1 MPGQK
6 SDQRSPEEILRP
18 SPKPAAAAWGGHK
31 PLREAQGGGVAAQG
45 DKSGAPGG
53 CANTLDMRLIACG
66 VPADVLAEIRSLAR
80 ANGAGMVD
88 LLIQKKILPETD
100 LLAILSEEYG
110 IPFWETLPTDHI
122 DTGFT
127 AFFSIQYLKKQKM
140 VPLDTPRGFVVA
152 VNDPANFQAADD
164 LCRILGLPELS
175 LVLATQDAIQ
185 AAINL
190 AYDLSRS
197 TAKEFFQEMNEEST
211 DSLIS
216 EIEETGDLLDE
227 TSDAPIIKL
236 VNLLLS
242 GAIKDRAS
250 DIHVEPYQSTVK
262 VRYRIDGILYDI
274 LSLPRKIH
282 SSLTSRVKIMAQL
295 NIAEKRLPQDGR
307 IEIKIADRSVDIRVS
322 TIPTAFGERVV
333 LRLLD
338 KTASILMLSDLG
350 MDDRKVGIFNRLIKS
365 PYGIVLV
372 TGPTGSGKTTTL
384 YAALSSI
391 NRPAVNIITIEDPIE
406 YQIDGIGQIQVN
418 PKIDLTFAQGLR
430 SIVRQDPD
438 VILIGE
444 IRDRETAEIAIQSS
458 LTGHLVFSTL
468 HTNDAA
474 SAVTRLIDMGIE
486 PFLVTSS
493 IIAIIAQ
500 RLVRVLCPKCK
511 EAYIPDDESLANL
524 GIDKNLIDRH
534 SLYRRQG
541 CAACMNTGY
550 RGRTAIFE
558 ILILDDP
565 LKRLILK
572 TSDANQIQDEAVKRG
587 MTNLLSD
594 GARKV
599 MEGVTTIEEVFR
611 VTRIL
616 KRENDL
622 ET

>member
-1 MPGQK
+1 MTESATVIG
-6 SDQRSPEEILRP
+6 SD
-18 SPKPAAAAWGGHK
+18 
-31 PLREAQGGGVAAQG
+31 
-45 DKSGAPGG
+45 
-53 CANTLDMRLIACG
+53 NMLDERLVACG
-66 VPADVLAEIRSLAR
+66 VSPEVIAEARRSSFE
-80 ANGAGMVD
+80 NGSGIVD
-88 LLIQKKILPETD
+88 FLLQKKALSERA
-100 LLAILSEEYG
+100 LLQTLSEELG
-110 IPFWETLPTDHI
+110 IPLWQKLPVDHI

-127 AFFSIQYLKKQKM
+127 SLFSIQYLKKQKI
-140 VPLDTPRGFVVA
+140 VPIVNSPSGAVVA
-152 VNDPANFQAADD
+152 VNDPYNFQTVDD
-164 LCRILGLPELS
+164 ICQALNLPERLV
-175 LVLATQDAIQ
+175 VLAMHDEIIM
-185 AAINL
+185 AINL

-197 TAKEFFQEMNEEST
+197 TAKEFFDEISGEST

-216 EIEETGDLLDE
+216 EIEEKGDLLDE

-236 VNLLLS
+236 LNLLLS
-242 GAIKDRAS
+242 GAVKDRAS
-250 DIHVEPYQSTVK
+250 DIHIEPYQGNVR

-282 SSLTSRVKIMAQL
+282 SPLVSRVKVMASL

-307 IEIKIADRSVDIRVS
+307 IEIRIADRSVDIRVS
-322 TIPTAFGERVV
+322 TIPTSFGERAV

-338 KTASILMLSDLG
+338 KTSSVLNLSDLG
-350 MDDRKVGIFNRLIKS
+350 MDRKKVDLFNNLIKS
-365 PYGIVLV
+365 PYGIILV

-391 NRPAVNIITIEDPIE
+391 NSPEVNIITIEDPVE
-406 YQIDGIGQIQVN
+406 YQIEGIGQIQVN

-444 IRDRETAEIAIQSS
+444 VRDRETAEIAIQSS

-486 PFLVTSS
+486 PYLVTSS
-493 IIAIIAQ
+493 VIAIIAQ

-511 EAYIPDDESLANL
+511 EAYTPDDESLVNL
-524 GIDKNLIDRH
+524 GLNPKASRGNVF
-534 SLYRRQG
+534 YRKTG

-558 ILILDDP
+558 ILILDDSI
-565 LKRLILK
+565 KRMILK
-572 TSDANQIQDEAVKRG
+572 TSDSNQIQDEAVRKG
-587 MTNLLSD
+587 MATLLSN
-594 GARKV
+594 GAEKV
-599 MEGVTTIEEVFR
+599 LEGTTTIEEVFR

-616 KRENDL
+616 KREDDI
-622 ET
+622 E

>member
-1 MPGQK
+1 MAERSGESRAPGPAAVPGQVVEQPAGYPATRI
-6 SDQRSPEEILRP
+6 DARLVALGV
-18 SPKPAAAAWGGHK
+18 PAAA
-31 PLREAQGGGVAAQG
+31 LTEFRDLAQ
-45 DKSGAPGG
+45 
-53 CANTLDMRLIACG
+53 
-66 VPADVLAEIRSLAR
+66 
-80 ANGAGMVD
+80 ANGAGVVDMLLQKRLLREHD
-88 LLIQKKILPETD
+88 LLV
-100 LLAILSEEYG
+100 ALSDEYG
-110 IPFWETLPTDHI
+110 IPFWEELPTDHI

-127 AFFSIQYLKKQKM
+127 AHFSIQYLKKQKM
-140 VPLDTPRGFVVA
+140 VPLDTPQGFVVA
-152 VNDPANFQAADD
+152 VNDPTNFQAADD
-164 LCRILGLPELS
+164 LCRLLGLPERP
-175 LVLATQDAIQ
+175 LVLATQEEIHT
-185 AAINL
+185 AINL

-242 GAIKDRAS
+242 GATKDRAS
-250 DIHVEPYQSTVK
+250 DIHIEPYQAIVK

-282 SSLTSRVKIMAQL
+282 SPLVSRVKVMAKL

-307 IEIKIADRSVDIRVS
+307 IEIKVADRSVDIRVS

-338 KTASILMLSDLG
+338 KTSSILMLSDLG

-384 YAALSSI
+384 YAALTSI
-391 NRPAVNIITIEDPIE
+391 NQPAVNIITIEDPIE

-438 VILIGE
+438 VILVGE

-493 IIAIIAQ
+493 VIAIIAQ

-524 GIDKNLIDRH
+524 GIDKKQLDRQP
-534 SLYRRQG
+534 LYRKQG
-541 CAACMNTGY
+541 CATCMNTGY

-565 LKRLILK
+565 IKRLILK
-572 TSDANQIQDEAVKRG
+572 TSDSNQISDEAMKRG
-587 MTNLLSD
+587 MTNLLAD
-594 GARKV
+594 GAKKV
-599 MEGVTTIEEVFR
+599 LEGTTTIEEVFR
-611 VTRIL
+611 VTRII
-616 KRENDL
+616 KRETDL
-622 ET
+622 EA

>member
-1 MPGQK
+1 MTTTAA
-6 SDQRSPEEILRP
+6 EIVNE
-18 SPKPAAAAWGGHK
+18 H
-31 PLREAQGGGVAAQG
+31 
-45 DKSGAPGG
+45 D
-53 CANTLDMRLIACG
+53 LDERLIACG
-66 VPADVLAEIRSLAR
+66 ASPEVVAEALRMSR
-80 ANGAGMVD
+80 ESGAGIVD
-88 LLIQKKILPETD
+88 FLMQKKALPEHA
-100 LLAILSEEYG
+100 LLQALSGEWG
-110 IPFWETLPTDHI
+110 IPFLQKLPVDHI

-127 AFFSIQYLKKQKM
+127 SRFAIQYLKKQKI
-140 VPLDTPRGFVVA
+140 VPIVNAPDGAVIA
-152 VNDPANFQAADD
+152 VNDPCNFQAVDD
-164 LCRILGLPELS
+164 ICQALNLTGRS
-175 LVLATQDAIQ
+175 VVLAMQEEIT
-185 AAINL
+185 AAINI

-197 TAKEFFQEMNEEST
+197 TAKEFFEEISGEST

-216 EIEETGDLLDE
+216 EIEEKGDLLDE

-236 VNLLLS
+236 LNLLLT
-242 GAIKDRAS
+242 GAVKDRAS
-250 DIHVEPYQSTVK
+250 DIHIEPYQGNVR

-282 SSLTSRVKIMAQL
+282 SPLVSRVKVMASL

-307 IEIKIADRSVDIRVS
+307 IEIRIADRSVDIRVS
-322 TIPTAFGERVV
+322 TIPTSFGERVV

-338 KTASILMLSDLG
+338 KTSSVLKLSDLG
-350 MDDRKVGIFNRLIKS
+350 MDEQKVNQFNSLIKS
-365 PYGIVLV
+365 PYGIILV

-391 NRPAVNIITIEDPIE
+391 NSPEVNIITIEDPVE
-406 YQIDGIGQIQVN
+406 YQIEGIGQIQVN

-444 IRDRETAEIAIQSS
+444 VRDRETAEIAIQSS

-486 PFLVTSS
+486 PYLVTSS
-493 IIAIIAQ
+493 VIAIIAQ

-511 EAYIPDDESLANL
+511 EPYIPDEESLRNL
-524 GIDKNLIDRH
+524 GLDPKALGETVF
-534 SLYRRQG
+534 YRKTG

-558 ILILDDP
+558 ILILDDAI
-565 LKRLILK
+565 KRTILK
-572 TSDANQIQDEAVKRG
+572 TSDSNQIQDEAVRRG
-587 MTNLLSD
+587 MATLLAN
-594 GARKV
+594 GAEKV
-599 MEGVTTIEEVFR
+599 LEGTTTIEEVFR

-616 KRENDL
+616 KREEDM
-622 ET
+622 E